1 MSALSNEKTSS
12 DELFNAGVYIRS
24 LCTNT
29 KVTIPDYIEVEF
41 QPGWKSIIENL
52 INAIKNYSISIIQ
65 VTEAYSQLDISFKV
79 IGKTKEL
86 LVWRAIE
93 EARRKSRSTCACCG
107 NLKND
112 WKRKDSVR
120 LVCETCGRNAAK
132 NGNTGTWLDKY

>member
-1 MSALSNEKTSS
+1 VSALSNEKTSLY
-12 DELFNAGVYIRS
+12 ELFNAGVYIRS

-41 QPGWKSIIENL
+41 QPGWKSIVENL
-52 INAIKNYSISIIQ
+52 INAIKNYPISIIQ
-65 VTEAYSQLDISFKV
+65 VTEAYSQLDISFEV

-112 WKRKDSVR
+112 WKRKGSVR
-120 LVCETCGRNAAK
+120 LVCEFCGKNAAK
-132 NGNTGTWLDKY
+132 NGKTGTWLDNY